1 MNLIFD
7 MNFNMDIIT
16 NILHVS
22 LYVFIVPDHVS
33 LNHLGSQILEKRM
46 NQIIGNWAIVVHN
59 FTDDEQKNQY

>member
-22 LYVFIVPDHVS
+22 LNVFIVPDHVS
-33 LNHLGSQILEKRM
+33 LNHLGSEILEKRM
-46 NQIIGNWAIVVHN
+46 NQIIRNWAIVVHN
-59 FTDDEQKNQY
+59 LTDDEQKNKY

>member
-22 LYVFIVPDHVS
+22 LNVFIVPDHVS
-33 LNHLGSQILEKRM
+33 LNHLGSEILEKRM
-46 NQIIGNWAIVVHN
+46 NQIIRNKAIMVHDL
-59 FTDDEQKNQY
+59 TDDEQKNKY